1 MAWWI
6 NLRCFENIEIVFLRC
21 DTRKL
26 MFVHGDV
33 QKLVMTCKFS
43 VNKERDEMI
52 NNGQRRAGKHVAH
65 HCFDICLTK
74 KLEVNKLFRRRST
87 KHMLAGNSGSK
98 SKKEEIFLMQIDQRM
113 IIIF

>member
-1 MAWWI
+1 
-6 NLRCFENIEIVFLRC
+6 
-21 DTRKL
+21 

-87 KHMLAGNSGSK
+87 KLVILGQSLKRRN
-98 SKKEEIFLMQIDQRM
+98 IFETRNLNFDANY
-113 IIIF
+113 